1 LASAAHGAALPA
13 PIAIGLI
20 VTIRLIVTIGVAVII
35 IIAATR
41 STRRG
46 RSHETE
52 SRSSYRRAGVVPT
65 ITPVVPVVPI
75 MPIMPVIVPPVV
87 ANLFDMRWGS
97 RRYCRP

>member
-1 LASAAHGAALPA
+1 MAALSPPDCVRKLRQTQRLIFLGRAALPA

-20 VTIRLIVTIGVAVII
+20 VTIGVTVII

-52 SRSSYRRAGVVPT
+52 SRSSNGGSGVVAT
-65 ITPVVPVVPI
+65 IAPVI
-75 MPIMPVIVPPVV
+75 AMMPVIVDVPPVV
-87 ANLFDMRWGS
+87 ANLLDLRG
-97 RRYCRP
+97 

>member
-1 LASAAHGAALPA
+1 MASAAHGAALPA

-52 SRSSYRRAGVVPT
+52 SRSSDRRSGVVPT
-65 ITPVVPVVPI
+65 ITPVVSI
-75 MPIMPVIVPPVV
+75 MPIMPVVVPPVV
-87 ANLFDMRWGS
+87 ANLFDMRGCS